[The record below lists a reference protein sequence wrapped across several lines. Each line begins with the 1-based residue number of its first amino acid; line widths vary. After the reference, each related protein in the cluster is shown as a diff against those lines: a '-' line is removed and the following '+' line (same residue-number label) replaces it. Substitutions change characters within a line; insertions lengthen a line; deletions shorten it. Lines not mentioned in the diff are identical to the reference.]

1 MATAV
6 PVQAQHTS
14 TRRSRRI
21 SLRLILTYL
30 LLTLIGIFFL
40 APLLW
45 MLSTSLKLP
54 SEYFTQDIRWI
65 PQNPTLEHYR
75 DLLGSSES
83 AQAPVRRWFLNS
95 VIISSAATLLIVSI
109 DALAAYAYARL
120 NFRGKNLIFSIL
132 LLTLFMPG
140 IMFLI
145 PNYITIHKLGLLNTY
160 PGVFLPGLASVFGVF
175 FLRQFFSTL
184 PTELEEAARIDGAN
198 QFQIF
203 FRIILPLARPA
214 LATLAIITFL
224 SSWNDFLW
232 PLLVMTDVERQP
244 LPVGLATLQG
254 AYISEYGTVMAGA
267 VIVAAPVLLLYILLQ
282 RYIVKSVATTG
293 LKG

>member
-6 PVQAQHTS
+6 PVQAQRTS

-21 SLRLILTYL
+21 NLRLILTYL

-45 MLSTSLKLP
+45 MLSTSLKQP